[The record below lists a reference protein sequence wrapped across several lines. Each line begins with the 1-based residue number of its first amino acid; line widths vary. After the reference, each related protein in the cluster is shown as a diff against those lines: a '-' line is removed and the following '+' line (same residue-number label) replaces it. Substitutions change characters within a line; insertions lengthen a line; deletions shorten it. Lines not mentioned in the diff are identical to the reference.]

1 MMMMKNRKIPR
12 HSLIMRWR
20 GIIFFVVISLITANL
35 SASVLVA
42 PTSVYLSEKDRTG
55 RMTLQNPT
63 DHPEEVSVF
72 FRFGVPIS
80 DSLGNVQ
87 IELSDTTGY
96 SDPRSC
102 VDWLKVFPRKLI
114 LAPGASQ
121 VIRFVARPPKDL
133 PDGEY
138 WARIVIRSEGSSTT
152 LPVAGQNEQIT
163 TKLNMIMQTAI
174 ILKYRTGNLIS
185 KLDVIDTRVK
195 NEDSTVNCYIDMA
208 NRGNVSYIGILKGRL
223 IDANKKEIASDHINL
238 AVYRDLTRVLS
249 FKVPPNNFQPP
260 FKIEITID
268 NDDRKDLPPEGII
281 RGNSFLYTVA
291 AE

>member
-12 HSLIMRWR
+12 HSLIMRWW
-20 GIIFFVVISLITANL
+20 GIIFFAVISLITANL

-42 PTSVYLSEKDRTG
+42 PTSVYLSETDRTG

-63 DHPEEVSVF
+63 DAPKEISVF
-72 FRFGVPIS
+72 FRFGIPVS

-87 IELSDTTGY
+87 IKLSDSDYT
-96 SDPRSC
+96 DPRSC
-102 VDWLKVFPRKLI
+102 VNWLKVFPRKLV

-152 LPVAGQNEQIT
+152 LPVVGQGEQIT

-174 ILKYRTGNLIS
+174 ILKYRTGNLIA
-185 KLDVIDTRVK
+185 KLDVTDTRVK
-195 NEDSTVNCYIDMA
+195 NEDSTVNCYVNMI

-223 IDANKKEIASDHINL
+223 LDANKKEIASDRINL

-260 FKIEITID
+260 FKIEVTID
-268 NDDRKDLPPEGII
+268 NNDRKDLPPEGII
-281 RGNSFLYTVA
+281 QGNSFLYTIA

>member
-1 MMMMKNRKIPR
+1 MMMKNKKIPR
-12 HSLIMRWR
+12 RSLIVNWR
-20 GIIFFVVISLITANL
+20 GIIFFAVISLITANL

-42 PTSVYLSEKDRTG
+42 PTSVYLSETDRTG

-63 DHPEEVSVF
+63 DAPKEISVF
-72 FRFGVPIS
+72 FRFGIPVS

-87 IELSDTTGY
+87 IKLSDTDYT
-96 SDPRSC
+96 DHRSC
-102 VDWLKVFPRKLI
+102 VNWLKVFPRKLV

-152 LPVAGQNEQIT
+152 LPAAGQNEQIT

-174 ILKYRTGNLIS
+174 ILKYRTGNLFA
-185 KLDVIDTRVK
+185 KLDVTETRIK
-195 NEDSTVNCYIDMA
+195 NTDSSINCFVNMA
-208 NRGNVSYIGILKGRL
+208 NRGNVSYIGVLKGRL
-223 IDANKKEIASDHINL
+223 LDANKKEIATDRINL

-249 FKVPPNNFQPP
+249 FKTPSNNFQPP
-260 FKIEITID
+260 FKVEVTID
-268 NDDRKDLPPEGII
+268 NNDRKDLPPEGII
-281 RGNSFLYTVA
+281 RGNDFLYTIS